1 MHNFFA
7 KNTYKVEYKF
17 ISAITL
23 MFLAFS
29 NITYAGTFTVFDSD
43 IIKSTDG
50 KPVSTQLKFSV
61 PNPGLTTTLRVTSGV
76 SRKEE
81 RHEYDKKSKDKHDKD
96 DDNKYPPV
104 ANISINGVDII
115 GPNYFTSTVTEYV
128 GNVSLLADN
137 VITISP
143 ENNKG
148 RYLIVELVQ
157 LDAANKATS
166 VFGPVTVTRKKDKKL
181 TLDYLFNVRD
191 PEASYELDVL
201 NGDQTVEKSKNTRVS
216 DISVFINDEP
226 IREKEHGD
234 KRADEDDKHNK
245 DKDEHNEHLFSLLDS
260 NKISISYKA
269 KAERYFVTKVIGHD
283 NEAPEISATVT
294 PVQNNSIDSTQL
306 KIAFTCSDK
315 TSGVA
320 SCSDAVVIDVT
331 AADQLVTGTAT
342 DIAGNSATAN
352 VSITT
357 DQTSGEI
364 KATVNGNGI
373 FSAFG
378 PETITRLKG
387 KPDAA
392 KLAFAVSDPSLVYE
406 LHVTKGKLLRKRD
419 DDSDDDDQDDDDDK
433 EKHKKSKASVLINGN
448 TIIGRNYF
456 TNGVTE
462 YVGNVSVLD
471 ANTISIA
478 PDKKRGSYLKVEL
491 VAFAKDGSRFSV
503 FGPITVSRVK
513 HEAFAVDY
521 NFAVRDPSATYEFHL
536 KAGTKPGNYN
546 HESHYARAVVK
557 LNDVL
562 VFSKKDF
569 KKKKNALV
577 KPVTLLDSN
586 DLSIALWRKPNS
598 FVTAEIIGFDDVA
611 PTIKTTITPVATVDG
626 WHNSDVLVSF
636 ECNDKTSGIASCSA
650 PVTLSLEGK
659 GQKVAGMAVD
669 IAGNKTTVISTINI
683 DKTAPV
689 ISTEQQPQPNAN
701 GWNATPVTVNFI
713 CSDALSGIKEC
724 PSAALIN
731 TEGIAQLVS
740 GTASDKAGNT
750 ATTSTTI
757 NLDTT
762 KPTINYTLTPIPNA
776 AGWNNT
782 DVLISFICADA
793 LSGIESCTPPITVV
807 TEGSNQLFTGTAV
820 DKAGNSSTVS
830 VALDIDK
837 TLPIINSL
845 ATPAANA
852 NGWNNSDVIVDFT
865 CSDNLSGIASCSPSQ
880 TVITEGANQ
889 LITGTA
895 VDVAGNSA
903 NSVVTLNIDKTVPTI
918 TASVSP
924 AANATGWHRGD
935 VTVSFTCSDT
945 LSGVAT
951 CPTPVNV
958 NSEGAGQVI
967 SGTAVDKAGNQATTS
982 VTLNIDKTAPT
993 LSVVSPASGSALS
1006 VNPPEIKL
1014 SYSDN
1019 IAIDPSTLSFSLS
1032 GQTLSVQCQSGATS
1046 ATCTPAAAFTT
1057 ASVTLDISI
1066 KDSVGNATSTQVTYS
1081 VDSDADGV
1089 PDASDKCSNTP
1100 AGEAADS
1107 DGCSASQRD
1116 TDGDSLNDALDQC
1129 PATPAGEVIDNVGCS
1144 ASQRDSDSDGVTDDK
1159 DICPR
1164 TATGEAVDSLG
1175 CSAAQSDVDGDGIPN
1190 EQDAFPTDPKESADL
1205 DGDGIGDN
1213 SDPDIDGDG
1222 VPNNSDAYP
1231 NDPDRSKLPVVKINS
1246 PATLKTVGSSPI
1258 EVKGSVDTAGTLTVN
1273 GVVVTPIDGLY
1284 TANVALEEGHNTV
1297 VTRLVAA
1304 DGVISTASISVS
1316 LDLTPPYVT
1325 LESHTDGQS
1334 VRTATVAISGLVND
1348 IVRGTVEDSQANVTV
1363 NGIQAT
1369 ISNRS
1374 YLAKDI
1380 PLVEGENII
1389 KIVAADQVG
1398 NTEVKNITLIYKPT
1412 VGKHLEMAGGQDQ
1425 SALIKEVLANPISV
1439 KVLDDNDQPVANK
1452 NVVFRVIQGSG
1463 ILGIGTDLVGRGV
1476 VVKTD
1481 ALGIASTKYQLG
1493 QRSGTGNH
1501 KVRARVVGYD
1511 DEIIFYASATA
1522 NIGDKLSVNSGN
1534 NQRGGTHQQLP
1545 APFVV
1550 SVTDSGTNVVKSARV
1565 RFDVMNGGGHFE
1577 NDSDTITVVTDSDGR
1592 ASAHYTLGGVTGLD
1606 KQNIKAILLDAPE
1619 GQTITAGFSASG
1631 FTPGDAAAT
1640 SISGVVV
1647 DNQDKPIPGVTI
1659 RVDGTTRQAV
1669 VDAKGQF
1676 TIQNVPV
1683 GPVHLIADGST
1694 ATVDGEFPSLSYN
1707 IVTVSGVNN
1716 PLASPIYMV
1725 KLNTLNAVYAGL
1737 KDVEVTLDEVPG
1749 FKLEIPKGSVTFPD
1763 GSKEGRISVTAVNAN
1778 KIPMAPPNGMQ
1789 PQFIVTIQPTGA
1801 KFDPPAP
1808 LTLPNVDGHTAGAQV
1823 EMFSYDHDLE
1833 EFVAIGLGTVSED
1846 GTVIKTN
1853 AGIGVIKAGWHCG
1866 AQPGGSGCCSGPSEC
1881 GDFCAE
1887 ANPGCD
1893 AGCSIVPD
1901 RVLPEQVD
1909 GDCSTATC
1917 GGSEPND
1924 SDAPEDDPND
1934 CVNTVCTGPPEPDDG
1949 ETPANDCQVCQGGS
1963 PADAADGGN
1972 CDDECGT
1979 CKNGGCVIDNP
1990 NKQRSEQT
1998 AGDCKTALCVGST
2011 DNLNDKPANPYHISC
2026 SEFNEGTC
2034 SWKINPATD
2043 GQSFGSDSCSI
2054 CQSGQK
2060 VQLTGS
2066 CQVNVC
2072 HTQGECSATGC
2083 TSVPDP
2089 SKNGQIPGSICYDC
2103 SGGAIVRNF
2112 DRCPEE
2118 ECVPDQCNTCVN
2130 NVKTPIV
2137 PIPDV
2142 CLEEDPCL
2150 GKSNECNIC
2159 TVIGKSAVISPRVPA
2174 PAQCQNAPDQ
2184 RIIKIPID
2192 ITHYIPLDHAD
2203 VPAPINEI
2211 KVSDFIDSSYN
2222 ISGVNSL
2229 GRIMQMKEVIFTGD
2243 GTNAFIGSNRNCTK
2257 PSCVG
2262 VKPSEFSAQQTYRAK
2277 SHVMVEYD
2285 TETKRF
2291 SITSSIADY
2300 EKGGNGHAFE
2310 KGTSVVPT
2318 KPNFPSGISIET
2330 CADPRLGTEC
2340 QVAHIGGFT
2349 PIEGYPSI
2357 CYRKNTLGDGTCLAP
2372 PALQD
2377 VEHDVPRSMQ
2387 IGPAE
2392 FNSGNRRQF
2401 IGPSSPGKIWIQMS
2415 MSNYLPLPKPIFVA
2429 DVDWVFLIKF
2439 DFTDPANPR
2448 YELSGSHDRFPLYE
2462 VHIGDQLIYGFDG
2475 VLAGS
2480 NAGSLILPLRGLGQA
2495 NEIGLDPT
2503 TQPPFSGAIQMPI
2516 VGGN

>member
-191 PEASYELDVL
+191 SEASYELDVL
-201 NGDQTVEKSKNTRVS
+201 NGDQPVEKSKNTRVS

-837 TLPIINSL
+837 TLPIINST

-865 CSDNLSGIASCSPSQ
+865 CSDNLSGIASCSPAQ
-880 TVITEGANQ
+880 TVIAEGANQ

-1246 PATLKTVGSSPI
+1246 PTTLKTVGSSPI

-1363 NGIQAT
+1363 NGTQAT

-1380 PLVEGENII
+1380 SLVEGENII

-1412 VGKHLEMAGGQDQ
+1412 IGKHLEMAGGQDQ

-1439 KVLDDNDQPVANK
+1439 KILDDNDQPVANK

-1522 NIGDKLSVNSGN
+1522 NVGDKLSVNSGN

-1606 KQNIKAILLDAPE
+1606 KQNIKAILLDALE
-1619 GQTITAGFSASG
+1619 GQTITAGFSVSG

-1737 KDVEVTLDEVPG
+1737 KDVEVKLDEVPG

-1866 AQPGGSGCCSGPSEC
+1866 AQPGGDGCCSGPSEC

-1893 AGCSIVPD
+1893 AGCSIVPE
-1901 RVLPEQVD
+1901 RVLPDQVD

-1917 GGSEPND
+1917 GGSKDND
-1924 SDAPEDDPND
+1924 GDAPDDTD
-1934 CVNTVCTGPPEPDDG
+1934 
-1949 ETPANDCQVCQGGS
+1949 Q
-1963 PADAADGGN
+1963 
-1972 CDDECGT
+1972 
-1979 CKNGGCVIDNP
+1979 K
-1990 NKQRSEQT
+1990 
-1998 AGDCKTALCVGST
+1998 DCKTPSCTDPSGFADAPSQTPDDTDMKDCKTPSCTDPSGSVDAPSQRPDDT
-2011 DNLNDKPANPYHISC
+2011 DMKDCKTPSC
-2026 SEFNEGTC
+2026 TDPSGFDDAPGQEP
-2034 SWKINPATD
+2034 SATD
-2043 GQSFGSDSCSI
+2043 VGDVDGNCKKPGCELSTPKLVDDDTDRPDAASSTANYCKKCSSGSAVADSSRDGQFVGEACNV
-2054 CQSGQK
+2054 CQSGSVVTK
-2060 VQLTGS
+2060 LPSDIPECSDKMCGNPCSRSGGTGGLRTS
-2066 CQVNVC
+2066 SSACWGVKEPGGNFVCYRDYATPSQPDRSNNVC
-2072 HTQGECSATGC
+2072 CPGGCYDPATGNNADIAGNW
-2083 TSVPDP
+2083 TD
-2089 SKNGQIPGSICYDC
+2089 GSTGNY
-2103 SGGAIVRNF
+2103 
-2112 DRCPEE
+2112 
-2118 ECVPDQCNTCVN
+2118 Q
-2130 NVKTPIV
+2130 
-2137 PIPDV
+2137 
-2142 CLEEDPCL
+2142 
-2150 GKSNECNIC
+2150 C
-2159 TVIGKSAVISPRVPA
+2159 TVAEPCTHAQALLCPA
-2174 PAQCQNAPDQ
+2174 
-2184 RIIKIPID
+2184 R
-2192 ITHYIPLDHAD
+2192 
-2203 VPAPINEI
+2203 
-2211 KVSDFIDSSYN
+2211 
-2222 ISGVNSL
+2222 SG
-2229 GRIMQMKEVIFTGD
+2229 F
-2243 GTNAFIGSNRNCTK
+2243 
-2257 PSCVG
+2257 
-2262 VKPSEFSAQQTYRAK
+2262 
-2277 SHVMVEYD
+2277 
-2285 TETKRF
+2285 
-2291 SITSSIADY
+2291 
-2300 EKGGNGHAFE
+2300 
-2310 KGTSVVPT
+2310 
-2318 KPNFPSGISIET
+2318 
-2330 CADPRLGTEC
+2330 
-2340 QVAHIGGFT
+2340 
-2349 PIEGYPSI
+2349 
-2357 CYRKNTLGDGTCLAP
+2357 
-2372 PALQD
+2372 
-2377 VEHDVPRSMQ
+2377 
-2387 IGPAE
+2387 
-2392 FNSGNRRQF
+2392 
-2401 IGPSSPGKIWIQMS
+2401 
-2415 MSNYLPLPKPIFVA
+2415 
-2429 DVDWVFLIKF
+2429 
-2439 DFTDPANPR
+2439 
-2448 YELSGSHDRFPLYE
+2448 
-2462 VHIGDQLIYGFDG
+2462 
-2475 VLAGS
+2475 
-2480 NAGSLILPLRGLGQA
+2480 
-2495 NEIGLDPT
+2495 
-2503 TQPPFSGAIQMPI
+2503 
-2516 VGGN
+2516 